1 MNTVQDHDHSTHTYV
16 VDRGCQ
22 GCADRYVQWI
32 TSHPI
37 VGKLVRNPT
46 STKVKKAWAKR
57 SDAQVAKRVQA
68 HQDLQEIMGG
78 SGTAAAAMDFEG
90 HCLRYEVQRREDKRR
105 RELPANASV
114 ASTP

>member
-1 MNTVQDHDHSTHTYV
+1 
-16 VDRGCQ
+16 
-22 GCADRYVQWI
+22 
-32 TSHPI
+32 
-37 VGKLVRNPT
+37 
-46 STKVKKAWAKR
+46 
-57 SDAQVAKRVQA
+57 
-68 HQDLQEIMGG
+68 MGG